1 MEVHDAVKAA
11 RFVIPVFIQSMV
23 KPDLKINAITKI
35 EASFVK
41 KKKKKEA
48 SFLPLPLEILLFWK

>member
-1 MEVHDAVKAA
+1 
-11 RFVIPVFIQSMV
+11 MV

-41 KKKKKEA
+41 KKKKKGGVI
-48 SFLPLPLEILLFWK
+48 FGITTGDFIVLEIK